1 MKNISI
7 IIPVYNEAENIK
19 SLYQEIINNITLD
32 KNSEIIFINDGSNDQ
47 TNEILNNLQE
57 KNLIKYTN
65 HITRLG
71 QSRAIYSGVKESKN
85 DIIVTLDGDGQ
96 NDPKDIL
103 KLLNIF
109 IKSGSIHLIGGIR
122 KKRRDNYIKIF
133 SSKIANSIRK
143 FILNDGCND
152 TGCGLKI
159 FYKDS
164 FLKIPYFDGIH
175 RFLPALFK
183 GFGYNTYFHPVS
195 HRARLK
201 GNSKYGIIGRMLKG
215 IYDIVRVK
223 LIILKNNDK

>member
-19 SLYQEIINNITLD
+19 SLYQEIIDNITLD
-32 KNSEIIFINDGSNDQ
+32 ENSEIIFINDGSNDQ

-103 KLLNIF
+103 ELLNIF

-183 GFGYNTYFHPVS
+183 GYGHKTLFVDVN
-195 HRARLK
+195 HRKRTHGK
-201 GNSKYGIIGRMLKG
+201 SKYGTMNRLFAGIRDIIK
-215 IYDIVRVK
+215 VNK
-223 LIILKNNDK
+223 ILKTKL